1 MDTVVVAVRVTA
13 EVAEATVTASAL
25 GVDVVAVAATS
36 AGLTV

>member
-1 MDTVVVAVRVTA
+1 MDTVIAGVRVTA

-25 GVDVVAVAATS
+25 SVDVVALAATS